1 MMNVYSC
8 TGKEASVR
16 GRQKRREKLLMKK
29 ERNYSSYMR
38 ESGKRGRRRNPKLA
52 GGIMLAGCLAAL
64 VLVVYLAGLLYMWL
78 EKEFGRGKETSSGA
92 VVGENVTYTQEELD
106 IKIAEASQTAAKS
119 ASARILDEL
128 KAGLSSGVTMVE
140 TLRPL
145 YPDELVIVSNG
156 VFNFVPIRDDLKK
169 NAYLE
174 ENMNIL
180 ESGEIQYLENGQVI
194 SHKGIDVSKFQ
205 GEIDWNLVAQDGVE
219 YAFIRNI
226 LESGEIQYLENGQV
240 ISHKGIDVSKFQGE
254 IDWNLVAQDGVEYAF
269 IRVGNRGYGTGK
281 LVEDE
286 AFEANVEGALSAG
299 LKVGVYMYTQAVNDA
314 ELLEEANFVLQKIA
328 PYKIECP
335 VVFDVEKVVGDNG
348 RMNAISVEERT
359 RLTKLFCDTIAAAGY
374 KPMIYHNMEMGAMM
388 LELSELQQYDKWF
401 AYYNPDLYWPY
412 EYQIWQYTDK
422 GRVNGIEGEVDLNI
436 SFAPLW
442 E

>member
-1 MMNVYSC
+1 
-8 TGKEASVR
+8 
-16 GRQKRREKLLMKK
+16 
-29 ERNYSSYMR
+29 MR

-78 EKEFGRGKETSSGA
+78 EKEIGRGKETSSGA

-106 IKIAEASQTAAKS
+106 IKIAEATQTAAKS

-174 ENMNIL
+174 ENM
-180 ESGEIQYLENGQVI
+180 
-194 SHKGIDVSKFQ
+194 
-205 GEIDWNLVAQDGVE
+205 
-219 YAFIRNI
+219 NI

-359 RLTKLFCDTIAAAGY
+359 SLTKLFCDTIAAAGY

>member
-78 EKEFGRGKETSSGA
+78 EKEIGRGKETSSGA

-106 IKIAEASQTAAKS
+106 IKIAEATQTAAKS

-174 ENMNIL
+174 ENM
-180 ESGEIQYLENGQVI
+180 
-194 SHKGIDVSKFQ
+194 
-205 GEIDWNLVAQDGVE
+205 
-219 YAFIRNI
+219 NI

>member
-1 MMNVYSC
+1 MRNTRFRN
-8 TGKEASVR
+8 TGDYGEGR
-16 GRQKRREKLLMKK
+16 GSRKKQKKAIGVLLF
-29 ERNYSSYMR
+29 
-38 ESGKRGRRRNPKLA
+38 
-52 GGIMLAGCLAAL
+52 AGCLAAL
-64 VLVVYLAGLLYMWL
+64 VLVVYLAGLFYMWI
-78 EKEFGRGKETSSGA
+78 EKELGRGEETSSGA
-92 VVGENVTYTQEELD
+92 VIAEEVTYTQEELD
-106 IKIAEASQTAAKS
+106 AKIAEASQAAADN
-119 ASARILDEL
+119 ASAQILDEL
-128 KAGLSSGVTMVE
+128 KTGLSSGMTMVE

-145 YPDELVIVSNG
+145 YPNELVIVSSG

-169 NAYLE
+169 NTYLE
-174 ENMNIL
+174 ENM
-180 ESGEIQYLENGQVI
+180 
-194 SHKGIDVSKFQ
+194 
-205 GEIDWNLVAQDGVE
+205 
-219 YAFIRNI
+219 NI

-299 LKVGVYMYTQAVNDA
+299 LKVGVYMYSQAVNDA
-314 ELLEEANFVLQKIA
+314 EVLEEANFVLQKIA

-388 LELSELQQYDKWF
+388 LELSELEQYDKWF
-401 AYYNPDLYWPY
+401 AYYNPDMYWPY
-412 EYQIWQYTDK
+412 EYKIWQYTDK
-422 GRVNGIEGEVDLNI
+422 GRVNGVEGEVDLNI

>member
-219 YAFIRNI
+219 YAFIR
-226 LESGEIQYLENGQV
+226 
-240 ISHKGIDVSKFQGE
+240 
-254 IDWNLVAQDGVEYAF
+254 
-269 IRVGNRGYGTGK
+269 VGNRGYGTGK

-359 RLTKLFCDTIAAAGY
+359 RLTKLFCDTIATAGY